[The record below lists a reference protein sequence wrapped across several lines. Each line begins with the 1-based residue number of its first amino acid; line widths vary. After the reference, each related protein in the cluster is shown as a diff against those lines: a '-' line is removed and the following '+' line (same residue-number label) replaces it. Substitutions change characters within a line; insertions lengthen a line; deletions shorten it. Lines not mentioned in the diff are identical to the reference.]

1 MIFPADRTQRGPRPR
16 KSCDSSTR
24 YQATKWRHDTSSE
37 NGRASRPFFA
47 KLLPLSLVLVAALNS
62 ARAAEC
68 AFEVQGEGRVTA
80 VIDARSFRLEDGRE
94 VRLSGLES
102 ADKAKG
108 TAALSALVIGRD
120 VTLRGEDDAPDRYG
134 RQPAFAFLA
143 GSEHSVQS
151 ELLRQGQAL
160 VSADVTNK
168 DCASSLLAAE
178 AEARREKMVSGP
190 TRRS

>member
-1 MIFPADRTQRGPRPR
+1 
-16 KSCDSSTR
+16 
-24 YQATKWRHDTSSE
+24 
-37 NGRASRPFFA
+37 
-47 KLLPLSLVLVAALNS
+47 LPLSLVLVAALNS